1 MALASVLRN
10 AAGESVASVTL
21 VGQTTEVEPRE
32 DKVRKTLLKHIT
44 SWARQNQAPREPI

>member
-44 SWARQNQAPREPI
+44 TWTRQKSAPREPI